1 MSKINSFRC
10 VVASNQF
17 GNSIKLRKNH
27 FASVMNNVFY
37 GRPARSFNF
46 FKLTNNYI
54 IN

>member
-17 GNSIKLRKNH
+17 GNSIKYRKNH

-37 GRPARSFNF
+37 GTARSFNF

-54 IN
+54 N